1 MGASALTGR
10 GEGAWPCKSGVEQA
24 LTVTGARYMAVYT
37 YVNGGPGMNPGST
50 NLSSHPSC
58 WSEAIMYERPFSVSP
73 LIMSSVTGAPPPY
86 FSLSASAVGSSPN
99 FFERGVFCTR
109 TSCER

>member
-1 MGASALTGR
+1 
-10 GEGAWPCKSGVEQA
+10 
-24 LTVTGARYMAVYT
+24 
-37 YVNGGPGMNPGST
+37 
-50 NLSSHPSC
+50 
-58 WSEAIMYERPFSVSP
+58 MYERPFSVSP